1 LNVLTAAPARSGY
14 QFKEMRMVRYRHY
27 KGGIYE
33 LVCEATLESD
43 PTVTMIVYKAANG
56 TIWTRPASVFFELIE
71 QDGVKVP
78 RFAPI

>member
-1 LNVLTAAPARSGY
+1 
-14 QFKEMRMVRYRHY
+14 VRYRHY

-33 LVCEATLESD
+33 RICEATLESH
-43 PTVTMIVYKAANG
+43 PTVTMVVYKASNG

-71 QDGVKVP
+71 QNGAMVP